1 MQVYCSIL
9 GTYLIYHG
17 AYSLQSTNDVFS
29 SASHVMSIASM
40 QAYHKKSFE
49 SYVSYRR
56 TGGYGPGDSKNGVS
70 CRIPIRRNM
79 G

>member
-1 MQVYCSIL
+1 M
-9 GTYLIYHG
+9 
-17 AYSLQSTNDVFS
+17 ST
-29 SASHVMSIASM
+29 ASM

-79 G
+79 GNQKGSRAMHLMGVHLICMHLTGRVAQKAGTGEL